1 MLDAVTAPAAPPP
14 TIRREDYRPPDWL
27 VPRIELEFELGAEK
41 TLVRSRLHVERSE
54 TAPDFILRLN
64 ADGQAPLSVHV
75 EGQGEPAWRM
85 DGDDL
90 LIELGRDSE

>member
-41 TLVRSRLHVERSE
+41 TRVRSRLHVERNGGH
-54 TAPDFILRLN
+54 D
-64 ADGQAPLSVHV
+64 APLILDAEGLVLV
-75 EGQGEPAWRM
+75 EASSRRRA
-85 DGDDL
+85 GDA
-90 LIELGRDSE
+90 RH